1 MTAVKAYFLRLIFC
15 GFLVSLT
22 GAILRG
28 KRSARALTLCGGCL
42 LILTAVRP
50 LLRVDLSRLPDL
62 VTGLT
67 HSERIAA
74 AQEKNNAILR
84 GLVEEQTA
92 SWIEAKGKEQGM
104 ALKAVVT
111 AKEAEPGVF
120 VPDQVT
126 IEGSWTAEGQSALS
140 ELIVRELEIPPGRQR
155 WVGG

>member
-84 GLVEEQTA
+84 GLVEE
-92 SWIEAKGKEQGM
+92 
-104 ALKAVVT
+104 LT

-140 ELIVRELEIPPGRQR
+140 ELIERELEIPPGRQR